1 VLRELRVRNFAV
13 IDEVRLE
20 LEPGL
25 TVLSG
30 ETGAGKSIL
39 VEALSL
45 LLGERASS
53 DLVRQGEERALVE
66 GCFDLASRP
75 ELIERCVEA
84 GLEVEDEWLIVRRE
98 LQHAGRNRVWVN
110 GSPATAGLIRELGA
124 ALVDLHGQHEHQ
136 ALLQRAAQRRILD
149 AYAGADGRAE
159 QVEEAFRELTSLRT
173 RIAQVKRKASEAL
186 ERSDYLRF
194 KAEEIASANLEPG
207 EEEQLTA
214 DASRLSNS
222 EELLSLSSALHER
235 AYEGE
240 GSLVDQLGALRK
252 MLDDLASIDPE
263 TEAFAE
269 LYQAAVHA
277 LQELGRRL
285 GDYRDTVE
293 HDPDR
298 LESVRARL
306 DQIFRLKGKYG
317 STVDDVLA
325 VGEAAR
331 SELERLEMS
340 EAEVARLEKEATGAE
355 RELDRLAA
363 GLSEARREAAERL
376 VEAAGR
382 LLPELGMKG
391 GRFEVRLTP
400 LETVGP
406 SGREVVEFLVTLNP
420 GFEPGPLARIA
431 SGGEMSRLMLALKS
445 ALVEV
450 DDVPSLVF
458 DEIDAGVGGEVAH
471 RVAELLARV
480 ADRHQVFVVT
490 HLAQIAARADSHL
503 QVHKSSG
510 GERPSTRVTALDG
523 EERVR
528 ELARMLGGDP
538 ESDVSRSH
546 AEELLSTAR
555 V

>member
-1 VLRELRVRNFAV
+1 VLRELRIRNFAV

-20 LEPGL
+20 VEPGL

-30 ETGAGKSIL
+30 ETGAGKSIV

-66 GCFDLASRP
+66 GSFDLASRP
-75 ELIERCVEA
+75 ELIERCVDA
-84 GLEVEDEWLIVRRE
+84 GLEVEDDWLIVRRE
-98 LQHAGRNRVWVN
+98 LQRAGRNRVWVN
-110 GSPATAGLIRELGA
+110 GSAATAGLIRELGA

-136 ALLQRAAQRRILD
+136 ALLGRTAQRRILD
-149 AYAGADGRAE
+149 AYAGADDLAQ
-159 QVEEAFRELTSLRT
+159 QVETSFRQLASLRAHIELV
-173 RIAQVKRKASEAL
+173 RRRAAEAL

-194 KAEEIASANLEPG
+194 KAEEIAAANLQSG
-207 EEEQLTA
+207 EEERLTA
-214 DASRLSNS
+214 EARRLANS
-222 EELLSLSSALHER
+222 EELLTLASTLHES

-263 TEAFAE
+263 TRSFAE

-285 GDYRDTVE
+285 GDYRGTVE

-306 DQIFRLKGKYG
+306 DLIFRLKGKYG
-317 STVDDVLA
+317 GSLEDVLA

-331 SELERLEMS
+331 AELDQLETS
-340 EAEVARLEKEATGAE
+340 DAEVARLEQEAEATERDLDALAE
-355 RELDRLAA
+355 ELSGR
-363 GLSEARREAAERL
+363 RREAAARL
-376 VEAAGR
+376 REAVGR
-382 LLPELGMKG
+382 LLPELGMEG

-400 LETVGP
+400 LETTGP
-406 SGREVVEFLVTLNP
+406 SGREDVEFLVTLNP

-480 ADRHQVFVVT
+480 ARRHQVFVVT

-503 QVHKSSG
+503 QVHKSLG
-510 GERPSTRVTALDG
+510 GERPATRVTALDG
-523 EERVR
+523 DDRVR

-538 ESDVSRSH
+538 ASDVSRSH
-546 AEELLSTAR
+546 ALELLGAAR
-555 V
+555 T

>member
-1 VLRELRVRNFAV
+1 MLRELRIRNFAV

-20 LEPGL
+20 VEPGL

-30 ETGAGKSIL
+30 ETGAGKSIV

-66 GCFDLASRP
+66 GSFDLASRP
-75 ELIERCVEA
+75 ELIERCVDA
-84 GLEVEDEWLIVRRE
+84 GLEVEDDWLIVRRE
-98 LQHAGRNRVWVN
+98 LQRAGRNRVWVN
-110 GSPATAGLIRELGA
+110 GSAATAGLIRELGA

-136 ALLQRAAQRRILD
+136 ALLGRTAQRRILD
-149 AYAGADGRAE
+149 AYAGADDLAQ
-159 QVEEAFRELTSLRT
+159 QVETSFRQLASLRAHIELV
-173 RIAQVKRKASEAL
+173 RRRAAEAL

-194 KAEEIASANLEPG
+194 KAEEIAAANLQSG
-207 EEEQLTA
+207 EEERLTA
-214 DASRLSNS
+214 EARRLANS
-222 EELLSLSSALHER
+222 EELLTLASTLHES

-263 TEAFAE
+263 TRSFAE

-285 GDYRDTVE
+285 GDYRGTVE

-306 DQIFRLKGKYG
+306 DLIFRLKGKYG
-317 STVDDVLA
+317 GSLEDVLA

-331 SELERLEMS
+331 AELDQLETS
-340 EAEVARLEKEATGAE
+340 DAEVARLEQEAEATERDLDALAE
-355 RELDRLAA
+355 ELSGR
-363 GLSEARREAAERL
+363 RREAAARL
-376 VEAAGR
+376 REAVGR
-382 LLPELGMKG
+382 LLPELGMEG

-400 LETVGP
+400 LETTGP
-406 SGREVVEFLVTLNP
+406 SGREDVEFLVTLNP

-480 ADRHQVFVVT
+480 ARRHQVFVVT

-503 QVHKSSG
+503 QVHKSLG
-510 GERPSTRVTALDG
+510 GERPATRVTALDG
-523 EERVR
+523 DDRVR

-538 ESDVSRSH
+538 ASDVSRSH
-546 AEELLSTAR
+546 ALELLGAAR
-555 V
+555 T

>member
-1 VLRELRVRNFAV
+1 VLRELRIRNFAV

-20 LEPGL
+20 VEPGL

-30 ETGAGKSIL
+30 ETGAGKSIV

-66 GCFDLASRP
+66 GSFDLASRP
-75 ELIERCVEA
+75 ELIERCVDA
-84 GLEVEDEWLIVRRE
+84 GLEVEDDWLIVRRE
-98 LQHAGRNRVWVN
+98 LQRAGRNRVWVN
-110 GSPATAGLIRELGA
+110 GSAAPAGLIRELGA
-124 ALVDLHGQHEHQ
+124 ALVDLPGQHEHQ
-136 ALLQRAAQRRILD
+136 ALLGRTAQRRILD
-149 AYAGADGRAE
+149 AYAGADDLAQ
-159 QVEEAFRELTSLRT
+159 QVETSFRQLASLRAHIELV
-173 RIAQVKRKASEAL
+173 RRRAAEAL

-194 KAEEIASANLEPG
+194 KAEEIAAANLQSG
-207 EEEQLTA
+207 EGERLTA
-214 DASRLSNS
+214 EARRLANS
-222 EELLSLSSALHER
+222 EELLTLASTLHES

-263 TEAFAE
+263 TRSFAE

-285 GDYRDTVE
+285 GDYRGTVE

-306 DQIFRLKGKYG
+306 DLIFRLKGKYG
-317 STVDDVLA
+317 GSLEDVLA

-331 SELERLEMS
+331 AELDQLETS
-340 EAEVARLEKEATGAE
+340 DAEVARLEQEAEATERDLDALAE
-355 RELDRLAA
+355 ELSGR
-363 GLSEARREAAERL
+363 RREAAARL
-376 VEAAGR
+376 REAVGR
-382 LLPELGMKG
+382 LLPELGMEG

-400 LETVGP
+400 LETTGP
-406 SGREVVEFLVTLNP
+406 SGREDVEFLVTLNP

-480 ADRHQVFVVT
+480 ARRHQVFVVT

-503 QVHKSSG
+503 QVHKSLG
-510 GERPSTRVTALDG
+510 GERPATRVTALDG
-523 EERVR
+523 DDRVR

-538 ESDVSRSH
+538 ASDVSRSH
-546 AEELLSTAR
+546 ALELLGAAR
-555 V
+555 T